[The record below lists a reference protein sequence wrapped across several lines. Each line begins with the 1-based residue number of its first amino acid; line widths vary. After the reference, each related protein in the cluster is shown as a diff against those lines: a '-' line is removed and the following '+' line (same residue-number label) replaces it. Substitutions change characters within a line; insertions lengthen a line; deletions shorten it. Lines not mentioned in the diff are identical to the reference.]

1 MKQSRKAAT
10 ATAAAIFLG
19 LSAAAIGP
27 VAATTSNPEPVSAES
42 ITTRSAPTSIN
53 DCTFNMK
60 WQKKTLRGKC
70 GSKKFKVKGNGFSY
84 TRLKGKVYKKKFN
97 VRFSDMGA
105 GIDAISGRVGGK
117 KIRNLADD
125 GLGPSR
131 RSSFSGRTKT
141 ITADFG
147 VGKGKRAQQI
157 TCQASGIPT
166 GPAEMSWTSTSFT
179 SHRWAAGTSPKT
191 LKGNSPMWGACA
203 VLVGSAAVYLST

>member
-1 MKQSRKAAT
+1 
-10 ATAAAIFLG
+10 
-19 LSAAAIGP
+19 
-27 VAATTSNPEPVSAES
+27 
-42 ITTRSAPTSIN
+42 
-53 DCTFNMK
+53 MK

-70 GSKKFKVKGNGFSY
+70 GSKNLKVKGNGFTY

-97 VRFSDMGA
+97 VRFSDMGD

-125 GLGPSR
+125 ELGPSR

-147 VGKGKRAQQI
+147 VGTGKRAQQI
-157 TCQASGIPT
+157 TCQASGIST

-179 SHRWAAGTSPKT
+179 SHRWAAGTSAKA
-191 LKGNSPMWGACA
+191 LKGNSPLWGACA